1 MSTACEDKLPQSRQ
15 FCFKT
20 IDGILQR
27 FDPFLSNLKLRA
39 ALIFKTRIRKLRADR
54 KQVLLN
60 LCEHRRKLR
69 VFQERYGGADERIQF
84 VDIAVGFDAIV
95 MFSNFR
101 AVEQA
106 RVPAIA
112 GFGVDLGH
120 RQPGTLTPAGQPA
133 GCSERERVFVR
144 EANSVG
150 IRKRASAS

>member
-1 MSTACEDKLPQSRQ
+1 MSTACEDKLTQSRQ

-20 IDGILQR
+20 IDGILER
-27 FDPFLSNLKLRA
+27 FDPFLPNLKLRA

-69 VFQERYGGADERIQF
+69 VFQERCGGADERIQF

-95 MFSNFR
+95 MFSDFR

-133 GCSERERVFVR
+133 GCSEREFVR
-144 EANSVG
+144 GANSAG